1 MHIREA
7 VPSFAVM
14 AISMAGTT
22 IGGCD
27 PVINIGGANFPGWL
41 VCAIAGI
48 ALAAIIRLLF
58 VAVGIETYLGPAVLI
73 YPCLVVLLACLTWL
87 IFFNR
92 I

>member
-1 MHIREA
+1 MDIRPA
-7 VPSFAVM
+7 ASSFTIMVF
-14 AISMAGTT
+14 SSVGLT

-41 VCAIAGI
+41 LCAISGI
-48 ALAAIIRLLF
+48 ILAALMRLLF
-58 VAVGIETYLGPAVLI
+58 VAAGIEPHMGPPVLI
-73 YPCLVVLLACLTWL
+73 YPSLATLMACLTWL